1 MARGFG
7 ICAVIVAVIGAFVPF
22 FGFWVGVAAL
32 IVATAGALAGDKV
45 FAIVT
50 VCISLAVFVFLTPSL
65 FALPVLWVVAVVALC
80 LPVVGIILHATGK
93 LIIGKT
99 VSEPP
104 AAGGDGS

>member
-1 MARGFG
+1 MAMGFG
-7 ICAVIVAVIGAFVPF
+7 ICAVIVAVIGAFVPV

-50 VCISLAVFVFLTPSL
+50 VCISLAVFVILTPSL
-65 FALPVLWVVAVVALC
+65 FVLPVLLVVAFVALC

-93 LIIGKT
+93 LMIGKT